1 MAFPQKYDPTD
12 AADILRYAKWLIG
25 KTFYDVLKED
35 LDGLNTGI
43 IVDGYNNNKESSNL
57 LNEAIQEYGNAKR
70 KGGLGNLIEKH

>member
-35 LDGLNTGI
+35 LSYSKLFKDKSYSVEEEIWKYYFGRG
-43 IVDGYNNNKESSNL
+43 V
-57 LNEAIQEYGNAKR
+57 
-70 KGGLGNLIEKH
+70 